1 MSATTPTHNGAKAS
15 KTWVRLYQVFSV
27 LTALVVLNQF
37 ITAGQ
42 LFPNG
47 GPYEL
52 HAAGAIVLHVVSG
65 LAVIAA
71 FVLWRTSGMT
81 TRAAALPVVV
91 FVFTFIQA
99 ATGGYDNLA
108 VHVPGAM
115 ILTAG
120 VIWQLVNALRSRP

>member
-1 MSATTPTHNGAKAS
+1 MSETTSIRTGTSAS
-15 KTWVRLYQVFSV
+15 TTWARLYQAFSI
-27 LTALVVLNQF
+27 LTALVVLSQF

-42 LFPNG
+42 LFPDG
-47 GPYEL
+47 GPEAV

-71 FVLWRTSGMT
+71 FVLWRKSAMS
-81 TRAAALPVVV
+81 TRAAALPVIV
-91 FVFTFIQA
+91 FAFTFIQA
-99 ATGGYDNLA
+99 AIGGRSSLA

-120 VIWQLVNALRSRP
+120 VIWQLVTALRSRP